1 MIEIFWRISL
11 NWILLEDNTIL
22 KWEIV
27 MESNILKLNPFF
39 SEKIWG
45 YEQWVLSTHKNGHSK
60 IEDNEI
66 NLIDHIEKEL
76 PILNKIIK
84 AEDTFISTSSSR

>member
-1 MIEIFWRISL
+1 
-11 NWILLEDNTIL
+11 
-22 KWEIV
+22 

-66 NLIDHIEKEL
+66 NLIDHIEKESL
-76 PILNKIIK
+76 PNTK
-84 AEDTFISTSSSR
+84 